1 MIQVRQHA
9 RDPGKSLGAQVVAA
23 AKTAKLSIRAVL
35 LLRFEIVNDSR
46 EISCIIE
53 SADDY
58 YCGHGQTPE
67 QAMIDLFGKL
77 GAI

>member
-1 MIQVRQHA
+1 MIK
-9 RDPGKSLGAQVVAA
+9 DEPSLQVVAMR
-23 AKTAKLSIRAVL
+23 KSTDLYSGNRMI
-35 LLRFEIVNDSR
+35 LRWEIVNDSR

-53 SADDY
+53 NADDF

-67 QAMIDLFGKL
+67 SAMVDLFGKL